1 MTETLSGEHL
11 RHAYEVLRAHALGKP
26 LVATVPRGLA
36 LFLRSG
42 LPGWMQAWKRLVPS
56 PSRPVPTTASLPPP
70 TSLGMAAE
78 LALLLTQMALSGRA
92 AEPTAGASVCSR

>member
-11 RHAYEVLRAHALGKP
+11 RQAYEVLRTHALGKP
-26 LVATVPRGLA
+26 LAATVPKGLA

-56 PSRPVPTTASLPPP
+56 PSRPAPTTASPSASI
-70 TSLGMAAE
+70 SLGMAAE
-78 LALLLTQMALSGRA
+78 LALLLTQMVLSGRA
-92 AEPTAGASVCSR
+92 AEPMAGASVCSR